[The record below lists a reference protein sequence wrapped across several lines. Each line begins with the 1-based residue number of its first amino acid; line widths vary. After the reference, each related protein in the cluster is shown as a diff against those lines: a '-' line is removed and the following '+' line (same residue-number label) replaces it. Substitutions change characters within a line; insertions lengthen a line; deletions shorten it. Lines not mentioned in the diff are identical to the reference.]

1 MHCRRGSIQ
10 EDIQREYITRLR
22 GRSLRAL
29 DWKPPNAL
37 MFTQSHLVPALLA
50 LLDIPPAHQPTL
62 PWSEMA
68 SEDPLLP
75 PKMLLR
81 FLSEMAEPLISP
93 ELYSNVRQ
101 TKGIEM

>member
-1 MHCRRGSIQ
+1 
-10 EDIQREYITRLR
+10 
-22 GRSLRAL
+22 
-29 DWKPPNAL
+29 
-37 MFTQSHLVPALLA
+37 MFIQSHLIPALLA

-81 FLSEMAEPLISP
+81 FL
-93 ELYSNVRQ
+93 YTNVRQ
-101 TKGIEM
+101 TKSVTM

>member
-1 MHCRRGSIQ
+1 
-10 EDIQREYITRLR
+10 
-22 GRSLRAL
+22 
-29 DWKPPNAL
+29 
-37 MFTQSHLVPALLA
+37 
-50 LLDIPPAHQPTL
+50 
-62 PWSEMA
+62 MA

-81 FLSEMAEPLISP
+81 FLSELAEPLVKP

>member
-1 MHCRRGSIQ
+1 
-10 EDIQREYITRLR
+10 
-22 GRSLRAL
+22 
-29 DWKPPNAL
+29 
-37 MFTQSHLVPALLA
+37 MFIQSHLIPALLA

-81 FLSEMAEPLISP
+81 FLSELAEPLIPP
-93 ELYSNVRQ
+93 ELYTNVRQ
-101 TKGIEM
+101 TKSVTM

>member
-1 MHCRRGSIQ
+1 
-10 EDIQREYITRLR
+10 
-22 GRSLRAL
+22 
-29 DWKPPNAL
+29 
-37 MFTQSHLVPALLA
+37 MFTQSHLIPALLA
-50 LLDIPPAHQPTL
+50 LLDIPPADQPTL

-81 FLSEMAEPLISP
+81 FLSELAEPLIPP

-101 TKGIEM
+101 TKGVTM